1 VGLIKRYA
9 NRKLYDTDCGRYVT
23 LEEIA
28 ALVRGGEDVRV
39 VDHTSGGDL
48 TSLVL
53 LQAFLSEEKRLGELL
68 PRAVL
73 THLLRAG
80 EERLDTL
87 HARLLAAFDP
97 ERHLAEEL
105 RRRMGEL
112 VERGEIEAG
121 EAGRLLERLLKREEP
136 AAAADESVS
145 TATYE
150 ALQSQL
156 AELERQLAALREEKG
171 L

>member
-1 VGLIKRYA
+1 VGIIKRYA
-9 NRKLYDTDCGRYVT
+9 NRKLYDTDSGRYVT

-39 VDHTSGGDL
+39 VDHTSGSDL

-53 LQAFLSEEKRLGELL
+53 LQTFLSDEKRMGELL

-73 THLLRAG
+73 TLLLRDG

-112 VERGEIEAG
+112 VERGEIDAG
-121 EAGRLLERLLKREEP
+121 EAGRLLERLLKRAEP
-136 AAAADESVS
+136 AAADESVD

-150 ALQSQL
+150 ALQRQL

>member
-1 VGLIKRYA
+1 MIKRYA
-9 NRKLYDTDCGRYVT
+9 NRKLYDTAGGRYVT
-23 LEEIA
+23 LEEVA

-39 VDHTSGGDL
+39 VDHASGGDI

-53 LQAFLSEEKRLGELL
+53 LQAFLTEEKRLGELL

-105 RRRMGEL
+105 RRRMGNL
-112 VERGEIEAG
+112 VERGEIESK
-121 EAGRLLERLLKREEP
+121 EAVRLLEGLLKREEP
-136 AAAADESVS
+136 TPATGENEATIAAM
-145 TATYE
+145 
-150 ALQSQL
+150 QQQL
-156 AELERQLAALREEKG
+156 AELERQLAALREEKHNV
-171 L
+171 